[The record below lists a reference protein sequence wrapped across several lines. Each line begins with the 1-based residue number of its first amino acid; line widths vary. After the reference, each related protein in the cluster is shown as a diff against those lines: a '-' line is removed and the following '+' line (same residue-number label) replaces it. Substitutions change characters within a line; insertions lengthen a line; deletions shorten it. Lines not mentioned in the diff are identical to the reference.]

1 MARLAG
7 VDLPRDKRME
17 IALTYIFGIG
27 RTRAKAILAETGISP
42 DLRTKDL
49 TDEHITTLRDYIEG
63 NYKVEGD
70 LRREIQGDIRR
81 KIEIGSYQG
90 LRHRRGLPVRGQRTK
105 TNARGRKG
113 PKKTVAGKKK

>member
-27 RTRAKAILAETGISP
+27 RTRAQAILAETGISP

-70 LRREIQGDIRR
+70 LPRDPGRYSPQDRDR
-81 KIEIGSYQG
+81 
-90 LRHRRGLPVRGQRTK
+90 LLPGPAPPPRTSRPWS
-105 TNARGRKG
+105 AHQDQC
-113 PKKTVAGKKK
+113 PWS